1 MVRESEAMNYLIY
14 FGIVVAAG
22 YGLTLMSE
30 TFAYAVSRSME
41 AGFDFVEYRLALR
54 ARQRRTMRSDDAPQQ
69 QQAAHANTV
78 VSPFRASDLQ
88 AANKRSTQQLDI
100 ARVAA

>member
-1 MVRESEAMNYLIY
+1 MNYLIY
-14 FGIVVAAG
+14 FGIVVGVG
-22 YGLTLMSE
+22 YALTLGSNS
-30 TFAYAVSRSME
+30 FAYAVSRGLE

-54 ARQRRTMRSDDAPQQ
+54 ARERRTMRQDAR
-69 QQAAHANTV
+69 AAQVAGMAAAAAGV
-78 VSPFRASDLQ
+78 VVTPFRTADMQ

>member
-1 MVRESEAMNYLIY
+1 MSYLIY

-22 YGLTLMSE
+22 CMLTFVSNG
-30 TFAYAVSRSME
+30 FAYAMSRMVE

-54 ARQRRTMRSDDAPQQ
+54 ARERQSLRIDA
-69 QQAAHANTV
+69 QALQGREAQASKVT
-78 VSPFRASDLQ
+78 PFRTGE
-88 AANKRSTQQLDI
+88 AAAMVAAAARRAKGSTQQLGV

>member
-1 MVRESEAMNYLIY
+1 MNYLIY

-22 YGLTLMSE
+22 YALTLMSDS
-30 TFAYAVSRSME
+30 FAYALSRSME

-54 ARQRRTMRSDDAPQQ
+54 ARERRTMRSGDAPQQ
-69 QQAAHANTV
+69 AAHVNNTV
-78 VSPFRASDLQ
+78 VTPFRASDLQ